1 MKEIEIVID
10 QKSAVVGSDITGTVT
25 INYDGRFDGVQVNTY
40 ITGSNDQT
48 HFTNVDGR
56 KISLFARLY
65 VDKGT
70 IGEKKSFR
78 FAARVE
84 QSSQKKASIRFRAAM
99 IQEHKEVASDTV
111 FVPLHAE

>member
-1 MKEIEIVID
+1 MKEIEIIID

-40 ITGSNDQT
+40 ITGSNDQM
-48 HFTNVDGR
+48 HFTNVDSR

-78 FAARVE
+78 FTARVE
-84 QSSQKKASIRFRAAM
+84 QSSQREANIRFRAAL

>member
-10 QKSAVVGSDITGTVT
+10 QKSVVGGSDITGTVT

-40 ITGSNDQT
+40 ITGSNDQM
-48 HFTNVDGR
+48 HFTNVDDR

-70 IGEKKSFR
+70 IGEKKLFR
-78 FAARVE
+78 FTARVE
-84 QSSQKKASIRFRAAM
+84 QSAQKKANIRFRAAM
-99 IQEHKEVASDTV
+99 IQEHKEVASDMV
-111 FVPLHAE
+111 FLPLHAE